1 MRAPMLNLRKLK
13 QEMSPALL
21 KEGKAL
27 YEKGAVSAVKIGE
40 MTPTRLLINYKVSG
54 SFQQPYESE
63 VEIDSSESA
72 ILDSDCSCPAKYDC
86 PHLAAVLFFLEQHLD
101 ALLLEFS
108 SETDITNSKQ
118 IAEDEKKKLKETLA
132 HAAQKEG
139 LRRDKKQQKE
149 LLEEYLSAA
158 SMLGT
163 SPFFCP
169 EVPPQED
176 KAELILILLPA
187 PKKGTSTLMEA
198 HIALKLPFRSK
209 PLHVPNVREFLE
221 ALHFEEP
228 FSIGSK
234 QYFFTAQSLDPESYA
249 IARCLIDSARFLEG
263 NTEPVLRTLHLP
275 LDVISRLLN
284 ESSQRLAPAGGP
296 SPESESIHPILPRL
310 YIQSVEVPLRFARAP
325 VRIQIDLEY
334 ISSPGQK
341 ILLNP
346 SLNLEGN
353 VRVQLEDA
361 LFLEAGHPALLYQD
375 VYHRFGGNITRN
387 HLRSLEPLRS
397 LIIPQPLFG
406 TFAENAL
413 VELSRFADITHR
425 DILEQCAT
433 LPFIEPV
440 HGICDVSYLNGELEA
455 ALSFVYHEHT
465 VKAVSNNLS
474 MEDIQSFIT
483 PHGVLARDL
492 VEEQKI
498 AHALFPDFLFDD
510 KLMVYRAKNDK
521 KILEFM
527 TEIIPQNQQ
536 RVTFNCPE
544 NLLNRFI
551 YDQSAFQLHLRE
563 GETIDSYLI
572 DLEIDGALHGCSL
585 DALWDCL
592 FSKRSY
598 LEISTAP
605 PTPGKRRSAAST
617 QQPTKVLVLDLE
629 RIAPVIQLFD
639 ELGITTLENHTEK
652 KPLWSLA
659 HIDATYFETLPIRFS
674 MTPRLKEIQEQMLGL
689 RTMERSAIPT
699 QIKASLPMYQIDGVA
714 WLERLRHMH
723 LNGILADDMGLGKT
737 LQAIIAIT
745 QYLALQPK
753 SLCLVVCPTSLVHN
767 WQEEC
772 TKFNPNLRVLP
783 LDGTPAQRKKLLTGI
798 HNYNVIVTSYNLLQK
813 DIEIYQTIPFGYAI
827 LDEAQ
832 HIKNRTTRNAKS
844 VKMLQ
849 AKFRLILT
857 GTPIENSLDELWSLF
872 DFLMPGLLST
882 YDRFLEK
889 YVRMHQVD
897 KTGNH
902 LETLRRKVAPFILR
916 RMKKDLL
923 TDLPPVSEIVYHCS
937 LSEIQKELYRSY
949 AQSAREELSRLVKN
963 EGFERVQIHVLA
975 TLTRLK
981 QICCHPAIFAKEK
994 PEPGDSAKYDMLLEL
1009 LHSLMAASH
1018 RTVVFSQYTRM
1029 LAIIRQDL
1037 IQQGIRFSYL
1047 DGSSKNRMSI
1057 VREFNENRSI
1067 PIFLV
1072 SLKAGGSGLNLTS
1085 ADTVVHF
1092 DLWWNPAL
1100 KDQATDR
1107 VHRFGQTAEVSSYTL
1122 ISLNTI
1128 EEKILALLNRKKD
1141 LVKKIVNCDEEVLG
1155 KLTWEEV
1162 LELLEV

>member
-1 MRAPMLNLRKLK
+1 MLNLRKLK
-13 QEMSPALL
+13 QELSPALL
-21 KEGKAL
+21 KEGKSL
-27 YEKGAVSAVKIGE
+27 YEKEAVFAVKILQ
-40 MTPTRLLINYKVSG
+40 MTPTRLCLSYKVIG
-54 SFQQPYESE
+54 SFQHPYETE
-63 VEIDSSESA
+63 LEIDCSEST
-72 ILDSDCSCPAKYDC
+72 ILDSDCSCPCEYDC
-86 PHLAAVLFFLEQHLD
+86 PHLAAMLFYLEHHLD
-101 ALLLEFS
+101 ALLLEYS
-108 SETDITNSKQ
+108 SETDIANSKQ
-118 IAEDEKKKLKETLA
+118 IAEEEKKQLQETIDTAAHKES
-132 HAAQKEG
+132 

-149 LLEEYLSAA
+149 LLEEYLTAA
-158 SMLGT
+158 KTLAH
-163 SPFFCP
+163 SPYFCA
-169 EVPPQED
+169 EVTPQED
-176 KAELILILLPA
+176 TAELMLILLPSQ
-187 PKKGTSTLMEA
+187 KKLSSPILVETQ
-198 HIALKLPFRSK
+198 IALKLPFRSK
-209 PLHVPNVREFLE
+209 PLHVPNVRDFLD
-221 ALHFEEP
+221 ALQFQEP
-228 FSIGSK
+228 FTIGSK
-234 QYFFTAQSLDPESYA
+234 HYYFTPTSFDAESRA
-249 IARCLIDSARFLEG
+249 IVSCLIDSARFLDG
-263 NTEPVLRTLHLP
+263 VTEHALRTLYLP
-275 LDVISRLLN
+275 LDVISCLLDQ
-284 ESSQRLAPAGGP
+284 SSRKLCSIGGP
-296 SPESESIHPILPRL
+296 SLEAESIHPTLPRL
-310 YIQSVEVPLRFARAP
+310 YIQAVESPLKFAQAP

-346 SLNLEGN
+346 SLCLDGN
-353 VRVQLEDA
+353 VRVQLEDV
-361 LFLEAGHPALLYQD
+361 LFLEAGHPALLYED
-375 VYHRFGGNITRN
+375 VYYRFAHNITRN

-397 LIIPQPLFG
+397 LIIPEPLFG
-406 TFAENAL
+406 TFVENAL
-413 VELSRFADITHR
+413 PELGHFAEVTQRSVLERFT
-425 DILEQCAT
+425 T
-433 LPFIEPV
+433 VPFIEPV
-440 HGICDVSYLNGELEA
+440 HGICDVHYLNGELEA
-455 ALSFVYHEHT
+455 SLSFVYHNHT
-465 VKAVSNNLS
+465 VQAVSNNLS
-474 MEDIQSFIT
+474 IEEIQSFIT
-483 PHGVLARDL
+483 PHGVLSRNL

-498 AHALFPDFLFDD
+498 ANALFHDFLFDE

-527 TEIIPQNQQ
+527 TEVIPHNQAC
-536 RVTFNCPE
+536 VTFHCPE

-551 YDQSAFQLHLRE
+551 YDQSEFGLHLRE
-563 GETIDSYLI
+563 GDTIDSYLI
-572 DLEIDGALHGCSL
+572 DLKIDGALHGCKL
-585 DALWDCL
+585 ETLWDCL

-598 LEISTAP
+598 LEISNAP
-605 PTPGKRRSAAST
+605 TTTTKRKPSLNTP

-629 RIAPVIQLFD
+629 KIAPVIQLFD
-639 ELGITTLENHTEK
+639 ELGITELENHTEK

-659 HIDATYFETLPIRFS
+659 HIDPVHFESLPIHFS

-689 RTMERSAIPT
+689 KHIERSEIPT
-699 QIKASLPMYQIDGVA
+699 QIQASLPVYQIDGVA

-745 QYLALQPK
+745 QYQILHPG

-772 TKFNPNLRVLP
+772 NKFNPLLRVLP

-798 HNYNVIVTSYNLLQK
+798 HNYDVVVTSYNLLQK

-849 AKFRLILT
+849 ARFRLILT

-902 LETLRRKVAPFILR
+902 LDTLRRKVSPFILR

-937 LSEIQKELYRSY
+937 LSEVQKELYRSY

-1009 LHSLMAASH
+1009 LHSLMASSH

-1029 LAIIRQDL
+1029 LNIIRQDL

-1057 VREFNENRSI
+1057 VREFNETPSI

-1092 DLWWNPAL
+1092 DLWWNPAV

-1107 VHRFGQTAEVSSYTL
+1107 VHRFGQTSEVSSYTL

-1141 LVKKIVNCDEEVLG
+1141 LVKKIVNCDDEVLG

>member
-1 MRAPMLNLRKLK
+1 MLNVRKLK
-13 QEMSPALL
+13 QELSPALL
-21 KEGKAL
+21 KEGKSL
-27 YEKGAVSAVKIGE
+27 YEKDAVFSVKILQ
-40 MTPTRLLINYKVSG
+40 MTPTRLCLSYNVTG
-54 SFQQPYESE
+54 AFQHPYESE
-63 VEIDSSESA
+63 LEIDAAEST
-72 ILDSDCSCPAKYDC
+72 ILDSDCSCPCEYDC
-86 PHLAAVLFFLEQHLD
+86 PHLAAMLFYLEHHLD
-101 ALLLEFS
+101 ALLLEYS
-108 SETDITNSKQ
+108 TKTDIANSKQ
-118 IAEDEKKKLKETLA
+118 IAEEEKKQLQATINTAAHKEN
-132 HAAQKEG
+132 

-149 LLEEYLSAA
+149 LLEEYLNSATILA
-158 SMLGT
+158 HSPYFCAETPHQEDTAELMLILFPSQKKLT
-163 SPFFCP
+163 SP
-169 EVPPQED
+169 
-176 KAELILILLPA
+176 ILI
-187 PKKGTSTLMEA
+187 EA
-198 HIALKLPFRSK
+198 QIALKLPCRSK
-209 PLHVPNVREFLE
+209 PLQVPNVRDFLD
-221 ALHFEEP
+221 ALQFQES
-228 FSIGSK
+228 FTIGSK
-234 QYFFTAQSLDPESYA
+234 HYYFSLPSFDPESRA
-249 IARCLIDSARFLEG
+249 IARCLIDSSRFIEG
-263 NTEPVLRTLHLP
+263 TGEHALRTVYLP
-275 LDVISRLLN
+275 LDVVSCLLN
-284 ESSQRLAPAGGP
+284 QSSTQMPSMGGP
-296 SPESESIHPILPRL
+296 TLENDSIYPVLPRL
-310 YIQSVEVPLRFARAP
+310 FIQSVETPLRYSQAP
-325 VRIQIDLEY
+325 VCIQVDLEY

-346 SLNLEGN
+346 SLNLDGN
-353 VRVQLEDA
+353 IRVQLEDV

-375 VYHRFGGNITRN
+375 VYYRFADNITRN

-397 LIIPQPLFG
+397 LIIPEPLFG
-406 TFAENAL
+406 TFVENAL
-413 VELSRFADITHR
+413 PEFTRFTEMTHRSVLDRFATV
-425 DILEQCAT
+425 
-433 LPFIEPV
+433 PFIEPV
-440 HGICDVSYLNGELEA
+440 HGICEVNYLNGELEA
-455 ALSFVYHEHT
+455 SLSFVYHNHT
-465 VKAVSNNLS
+465 VPAVSGNLTID
-474 MEDIQSFIT
+474 EIQSFIT
-483 PHGVLARDL
+483 PHGVLARHL

-498 AHALFPDFLFDD
+498 ANALFHDFVLDE

-527 TEIIPQNQQ
+527 TEIIPHHQHQ
-536 RVTFNCPE
+536 VTFHCPE

-551 YDQSAFQLHLRE
+551 YDTSEFELHLRE
-563 GETIDSYLI
+563 SETIDGYLI
-572 DLEIDGALHGCSL
+572 DLIVDGHLRGCSL

-592 FSKRSY
+592 FSKRAY
-598 LEISTAP
+598 LEISHA
-605 PTPGKRRSAAST
+605 PTPASKRKNAAGP

-629 RIAPVIQLFD
+629 KIAPVIQLFD
-639 ELGITTLENHTEK
+639 ELGITQLDNHTEK

-659 HIDATYFETLPIRFS
+659 HIDAAHFASLPIRFS
-674 MTPRLKEIQEQMLGL
+674 MTPKLKEIQEQMLGL
-689 RTMERSAIPT
+689 RQMERSDIPK
-699 QIKASLPMYQIDGVA
+699 QIQASLPVYQIDGVA

-737 LQAIIAIT
+737 LQAIIAMT
-745 QYLALQPK
+745 QYQLLHPG
-753 SLCLVVCPTSLVHN
+753 SLCLVVCPTSLIHN

-772 TKFNPNLRVLP
+772 NKFNPLLRVLP

-798 HNYNVIVTSYNLLQK
+798 HNYDIVVTSYNLLQK

-849 AKFRLILT
+849 AKYRLILT

-872 DFLMPGLLST
+872 DFLMPGLLSS

-889 YVRMHQVD
+889 YVRVQQVAE
-897 KTGNH
+897 KPSNH
-902 LETLRRKVAPFILR
+902 LETLRRKVSPFILR

-937 LSEIQKELYRSY
+937 LSEVQKELYRSY

-1009 LHSLMAASH
+1009 LHSLMVSSH

-1029 LAIIRQDL
+1029 LSIIRQDL
-1037 IQQGIRFSYL
+1037 QQQGIRFSYL

-1057 VREFNENRSI
+1057 VREFNETPSI

-1092 DLWWNPAL
+1092 DLWWNPAV

-1141 LVKKIVNCDEEVLG
+1141 LVKKIVNCEEEVLG

>member
-1 MRAPMLNLRKLK
+1 MLNLRKLK
-13 QEMSPALL
+13 QELSPALL
-21 KEGKAL
+21 KEGKSL
-27 YEKGAVSAVKIGE
+27 YEKEAVSSVKILQ
-40 MTPTRLLINYKVSG
+40 MTPTRLCLAYKVAG
-54 SFQQPYESE
+54 AYQQPYESE
-63 VEIDSSESA
+63 VEIDSSEST
-72 ILDSDCSCPAKYDC
+72 IMDSDCSCPAEYDC
-86 PHLAAVLFFLEQHLD
+86 PHLAAVLFFLEHHLD
-101 ALLLEFS
+101 ALLLEYS
-108 SETDITNSKQ
+108 QETDIVNSKQ
-118 IAEDEKKKLKETLA
+118 IAEEEKKQLKETIET
-132 HAAQKEG
+132 AAQKEG

-158 SMLGT
+158 KSLAH
-163 SPFFCP
+163 SPYFCA
-169 EVPPQED
+169 EITPQED
-176 KAELILILLPA
+176 QAELMLILLPSQ
-187 PKKGTSTLMEA
+187 KKIASTLIEVQ
-198 HIALKLPFRSK
+198 IALKLPFRSK
-209 PLHVPNVREFLE
+209 PLHVPNVRDFLE
-221 ALHFEEP
+221 ALQFHETCL
-228 FSIGSK
+228 IGNK
-234 QYFFTAQSLDPESYA
+234 QYYFTAQSFDTESYA
-249 IARCLIDSARFLEG
+249 IARCLIDSSRFLEG
-263 NTEPVLRTLHLP
+263 NSEHALRTLHLP
-275 LDVISRLLN
+275 LDVMSCLLDQSSKRLPP
-284 ESSQRLAPAGGP
+284 LAGP
-296 SPESESIHPILPRL
+296 SLESESIHPILPRL
-310 YIQSVEVPLRFARAP
+310 YVQSVDAPLRYARGP
-325 VRIQIDLEY
+325 VRIQVDLEY
-334 ISSPGQK
+334 ISAPGQK

-346 SLNLEGN
+346 SLILEGN
-353 VRVQLEDA
+353 AKVQLEDV

-375 VYHRFGGNITRN
+375 VYHRFTEHITRN

-397 LIIPQPLFG
+397 LIIPEPLFG
-406 TFAENAL
+406 TFVENAL
-413 VELSRFADITHR
+413 PELTRFAEITHR
-425 DILEQCAT
+425 SILEQFAT
-433 LPFIEPV
+433 IPFIEPV
-440 HGICDVSYLNGELEA
+440 HGICEVHYLNGELEA
-455 ALSFVYHEHT
+455 SLSFVYHNHT
-465 VKAVSNNLS
+465 VQAVSSQLS
-474 MEDIQSFIT
+474 LDDIQSFIT
-483 PHGVLARDL
+483 PHGILARNL

-498 AHALFPDFLFDD
+498 ADALFHDFLFDE
-510 KLMVYRAKNDK
+510 KLMMYRAKNDK

-527 TEIIPQNQQ
+527 TEVIPKNQHH
-536 RVTFNCPE
+536 VTFHCPE

-563 GETIDSYLI
+563 GDTIDSYLI
-572 DLEIDGALHGCSL
+572 DLKIDGTIRGCSL

-598 LEISTAP
+598 LEISHTSQPA
-605 PTPGKRRSAAST
+605 GKRKNAAATS

-629 RIAPVIQLFD
+629 KIAPVIQLFD
-639 ELGITTLENHTEK
+639 ELGITALENHTEK

-659 HIDATYFETLPIRFS
+659 HIDAAYFESLPIRFS
-674 MTPRLKEIQEQMLGL
+674 MTPRLKEIQDQMLGL
-689 RTMERSAIPT
+689 KEMERSAIPT
-699 QIKASLPMYQIDGVA
+699 QIKASLPVYQIDGVA

-745 QYLALQPK
+745 QYQMLHPG

-772 TKFNPNLRVLP
+772 NKFNPLLRVLP
-783 LDGTPAQRKKLLTGI
+783 LDGTPAQRKKLLNGI
-798 HNYNVIVTSYNLLQK
+798 HNFDVVITSYNLLQK
-813 DIEIYQTIPFGYAI
+813 DIEVYQTIPFGYAI

-849 AKFRLILT
+849 ARYRLILT

-897 KTGNH
+897 KSGNH
-902 LETLRRKVAPFILR
+902 LDTLRRKVAPFILR

-923 TDLPPVSEIVYHCS
+923 TDLPPVSEIIYHCS

-1009 LHSLMAASH
+1009 LHSLMASSH

-1029 LAIIRQDL
+1029 LSIIRQDL

-1057 VREFNENRSI
+1057 VREFNETPSI